1 MNTTFSPDQDIIE
14 IHPDRLA
21 ELKTAAADAP
31 LRRARICLHQSQA
44 DRVQEMLIAFCR
56 NSYNRPHRHR
66 RKSESFHV
74 IEGRVL
80 IVFFDESGVPTRKVF
95 LGPPGSGLP
104 FVYRLSSD
112 RWHTVIPLD
121 DYVLIHETTTGPFEP
136 GRTEFANWSPD
147 GTDGVEAERY
157 IARLEGRL
165 DHLCQERR
173 AAG

>member
-1 MNTTFSPDQDIIE
+1 MMTTFSPDQDIIE
-14 IHPDRLA
+14 IHPHQLA
-21 ELKTAAADAP
+21 ELKTTAMAAP
-31 LRRARICLHQSQA
+31 LRRARICLHHSHM

-56 NSYNRPHRHR
+56 DTYNRPHRHR
-66 RKSESFHV
+66 GKTESFHV

-80 IVFFDESGVPTRKVF
+80 IVFFDESGVPVRKVF

-136 GRTEFANWSPD
+136 GQTELADWSPD
-147 GTDGVEAERY
+147 GTDRKEAGQY
-157 IARLEGRL
+157 IARLGGRL
-165 DHLCQERR
+165 DPLCQERR